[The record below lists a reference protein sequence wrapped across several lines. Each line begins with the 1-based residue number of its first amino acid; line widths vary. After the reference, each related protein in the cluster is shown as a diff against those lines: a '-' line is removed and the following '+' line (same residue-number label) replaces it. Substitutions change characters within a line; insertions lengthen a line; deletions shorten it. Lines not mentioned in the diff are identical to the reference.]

1 MTTPDHERIPA
12 AAARAARV
20 ALRLLL
26 MAAVALAATPD
37 TLRAAPAPR
46 PQTAPRAAASP
57 KAPPIRQARLNGRT
71 YLLMADVAR
80 FYGLAASRRGK
91 AFVFS
96 SPYTRLELTPDART
110 ATLSGIDVVLAF
122 APMLHQKS
130 LYLSQADFTAF
141 IDPVL
146 RPSTLPRRTVRRIV
160 IDAGHGGKDPGCKG
174 SGTIEKDV
182 NLAIALKLATTL
194 HRRGYTVAMTRMSDL
209 YLTLAQRVALAQRFR
224 PDLFISLHCNAAG
237 AAVSGIEV
245 YAATPKDTPASD
257 AKTISAKACA
267 ATPHDRT
274 NAFVAYH
281 TQRQLVSALK
291 LPDRASRRKRYTVIA
306 DLNAPAILV
315 EMGFLTNATDRATLR
330 TPARQTLVANAIAN
344 AVDLYRKAVAPRPA
358 R

>member
-1 MTTPDHERIPA
+1 MTTPDHERTPA
-12 AAARAARV
+12 AATRAARV
-20 ALRLLL
+20 ALRLAL
-26 MAAVALAATPD
+26 MAAITLAATA
-37 TLRAAPAPR
+37 TLRAAPPPR
-46 PQTAPRAAASP
+46 QQPAPRAAAARP
-57 KAPPIRQARLNGRT
+57 KAPAIRQARLNGRS

-80 FYGLAASRRGK
+80 FYGLAASRKGK
-91 AFVFS
+91 AFVYS
-96 SPYTRLELTPDART
+96 SPYSRLELTPDART
-110 ATLSGIDVVLAF
+110 ATVSGTDVILAF
-122 APMLHQKS
+122 APMLHQQS

-141 IDPVL
+141 IDPIL

-174 SGTIEKDV
+174 SGTIEKDI

-194 HRRGYTVAMTRMSDL
+194 QQRGYTVAMTRMSDL

-245 YAATPKDTPASD
+245 YAATPKGTPASD
-257 AKTISAKACA
+257 SKAISAKACA

-281 TQRQLVSALK
+281 TQRQLVSTLK

-330 TPARQTLVANAIAN
+330 TPARQSLVASAIAN
-344 AVDLYRKAVAPRPA
+344 AVDLYRKAVAPKAA

>member
-1 MTTPDHERIPA
+1 MTTPHHEHTPA
-12 AAARAARV
+12 AATHAARV

-26 MAAVALAATPD
+26 LMAVVALAAPPD
-37 TLRAAPAPR
+37 TLLAAPAPSR
-46 PQTAPRAAASP
+46 QQTAFHKPR
-57 KAPPIRQARLNGRT
+57 PPAIRQTRLNGRT

-96 SPYTRLELTPDART
+96 SPYTRLELTPDVRT
-110 ATLSGIDVVLAF
+110 ATLSGTDVVLAF

-141 IDPVL
+141 IDPIL

-194 HRRGYTVAMTRMSDL
+194 HQRGYTVAMTRMSDL

-257 AKTISAKACA
+257 AKAVSAKPCA

-281 TQRQLVSALK
+281 TQRQLVATLK

-330 TPARQTLVANAIAN
+330 TPARQKLVANAIAN